1 MVDRIVLYLP
11 RAPAEVL
18 HIRNLWDK
26 QTSILNAIS
35 ANSKV
40 TE

>member
-1 MVDRIVLYLP
+1 MVDRIVLCLL
-11 RAPAEVL
+11 RATAEVL
-18 HIRNLWDK
+18 HMRNLWDK
-26 QTSILNAIS
+26 QISIINAIS

>member
-1 MVDRIVLYLP
+1 MVDSIVLYLP

-18 HIRNLWDK
+18 NICNLWDK
-26 QTSILNAIS
+26 HISILNAIS